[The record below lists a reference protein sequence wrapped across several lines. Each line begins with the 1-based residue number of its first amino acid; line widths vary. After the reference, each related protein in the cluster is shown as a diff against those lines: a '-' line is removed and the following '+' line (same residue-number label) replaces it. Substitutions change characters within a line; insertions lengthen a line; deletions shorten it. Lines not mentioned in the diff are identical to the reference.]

1 MKLNIIIPHYKEPWS
16 TCWYLFNSIAMQRSV
31 PWADVE
37 VVIVNDGDDPTL
49 DDVDWTAY
57 PFKVKYMKKPHGGV
71 SAARNYGFDNSDAE
85 YVMWCDIDDGFLSN
99 YGLHMLLAAADEG
112 FDYLVG
118 AFAEESLS
126 DDNKTLAL
134 VGHQFDL
141 TFMHGK
147 VYRREFLKKFDLRFN
162 TAMTVHEDGY
172 FNALVYSTATV
183 EKAKI
188 KKIEVPFY
196 LWCWNWNSTVRRDR
210 EDFVLKT
217 YENLIQ
223 TRIGLCRELKKRGY
237 QEEFRVAVTMT
248 VLNSYYDFQKSSY
261 WTAKND
267 SYRKKAEKAF
277 QKFWSE
283 FKSVFYDITN
293 QQIADIAQVS
303 RDNARKNGLL
313 MEREDLKAFL
323 KRIDK

>member
-1 MKLNIIIPHYKEPWS
+1 MKLDIIIPHYKEPWS

-188 KKIEVPFY
+188 KKIDAPFY

-217 YENLIQ
+217 YENLMQ

-248 VLNSYYDFQKSSY
+248 VLNSYYDFQKSSF